1 MSETVELWGFLS
13 DDVEAA
19 REEAERLLGVTF
31 RLHESESIG
40 PYYFAELD
48 EPESELILRPNLDP
62 DFDEDSGDPDD
73 AFAEPDFPDFGVLLY
88 VERKSEG
95 EAGGGRL
102 AALAGAAQLL
112 LVE

>member
-1 MSETVELWGFLS
+1 VSETVELWGFLS

-19 REEAERLLGVTF
+19 REETERLLGVTF
-31 RLHESESIG
+31 RLHESETIG

-48 EPESELILRPNLDP
+48 EPESELTLRPNLDP
-62 DFDEDSGDPDD
+62 DFDEDVGDPDD

-88 VERKSEG
+88 VERRSGG
-95 EAGGGRL
+95 EADGGRL
-102 AALAGAAQLL
+102 AALGGAAQLL

>member
-13 DDVEAA
+13 DDVEGA
-19 REEAERLLGVTF
+19 REETERLLGVTF
-31 RLHESESIG
+31 RMHESASIG

-48 EPESELILRPNLDP
+48 EPAAELTLRPNLDP
-62 DFDEDSGDPDD
+62 DFDEDAGDPEE

-95 EAGGGRL
+95 KPGAGRL
-102 AALAGAAQLL
+102 AALGEVAQLL